1 MSLVDDSPLSH
12 KERQDTLLK
21 EQAECH
27 PLYYRVVSSSHKRAI
42 VNRLRKI

>member
-21 EQAECH
+21 EQEECH
-27 PLYYRVVSSSHKRAI
+27 PL
-42 VNRLRKI
+42 LL